1 MARHMAQ
8 AGSEGTARKYVDTVV
23 TDAAGRP
30 HDSHLPIAEEPRPA
44 ADGADSA
51 VGADSAEFELPT
63 TVPAPDG
70 EPAAL
75 SGQSATSEADTTVQ
89 VGRSA
94 ALMSLLVIVSR
105 ITGFLRTWGQ
115 AAAMGVTVT
124 ASCYTVANNMPNQ
137 LYELVM
143 GGMLATAFLPVYL
156 SVKERAGREGA
167 NRYTSNLLSIVM
179 LVLGVLTAVSFVFA
193 GQVIWTQSFG
203 ATSEFDFELATWFYR
218 FFAIEIVLYA
228 LSAVMSGVLNA
239 ERDYLWSNAA
249 PIFNNIVCTASFVG
263 YSVFL
268 HSMPQLALVILALGN
283 PLGVLIQVV
292 MQIPSLRRHGIRL
305 SFRIDWHD
313 PALKETLSIGIPSL
327 VVTIVSFITVSVQ
340 TSSALSATPA
350 GASVTYYTRLWY
362 TLPYAILAIPIT
374 TAMFT
379 ELSDEVSKGDMEGF
393 RRGVSHGSSQ
403 ILFFLIPMTIYL
415 VVFAEPLIKIM
426 AAGRFTPDE
435 VSMTASYLAVL
446 ALALPFYGVCTYL
459 QKACSALRRM
469 HVFAAANVAGGVAQI
484 VCCLWL
490 TPVYGL
496 NMVALSSLLIF
507 LIDDVITLLYL
518 RGSLGGIGMG
528 AILGATLRSCALG
541 AAGGAVGWGILTL
554 LGTWLPLGG
563 GTFEALVHTVA
574 AGLPALLVTFGLAL
588 AFKVP
593 ESSVMRSLVGRFRR

>member
-8 AGSEGTARKYVDTVV
+8 AGRSGTARKYVDTIV
-23 TDAAGRP
+23 TQDGRLPEAPAQQAA
-30 HDSHLPIAEEPRPA
+30 AEPDLALAAAEPSPVAEPSPTGGVAPA
-44 ADGADSA
+44 RLSQ
-51 VGADSAEFELPT
+51 
-63 TVPAPDG
+63 PAPSQED
-70 EPAAL
+70 
-75 SGQSATSEADTTVQ
+75 STVA

-167 NRYTSNLLSIVM
+167 NRYTSNLLSIVT
-179 LVLGVLTAVSFVFA
+179 LVLGVLTVLSIVFA

-203 ATSEFDFELATWFYR
+203 ATSEFDFDLATWFYR

-263 YSVFL
+263 YSL
-268 HSMPQLALVILALGN
+268 LLGSAPRLALVILALGN
-283 PLGVLIQVV
+283 PLGVLIQVL

-305 SFRIDWHD
+305 SFHIDWHD

-379 ELSDEVSKGDMEGF
+379 ELSDGVSKGDMEGF
-393 RRGVSHGSSQ
+393 RRGVSHGTSQ
-403 ILFFLIPMTIYL
+403 ILFFLIPMAIYL
-415 VVFAEPLIKIM
+415 VVFAEPLIKLM
-426 AAGRFTPDE
+426 AAGRFSADE
-435 VSMTASYLAVL
+435 VAMTASYLAVL

-469 HVFAAANVAGGVAQI
+469 HVFAAANVVGGIAQI
-484 VCCLWL
+484 ACCLWL

-507 LIDDVITLLYL
+507 LIDDLITLVYL
-518 RGSLGGIGMG
+518 RATLGGIG
-528 AILGATLRSCALG
+528 LGSMLGSALRSCVFG
-541 AAGGAVGWGILTL
+541 AAGGAVGWGILWFMH
-554 LGTWLPLGG
+554 GHVALGG
-563 GTFEALVHTVA
+563 GAVEALVHTVA
-574 AGLPALLVTFGLAL
+574 GGLPALLVTFGLAL
-588 AFKVP
+588 LLRAP
-593 ESSVMRSLVGRFRR
+593 ESSVVRSLVGRVRR